1 LLPWIAEAGDDDF
14 AAVAE
19 RAPISMLVDFCAT
32 CCGPC
37 PVVGAALEQLAS
49 ERGREVAGRQA
60 GAAPAAVLR
69 RWPDDVLAEPK
80 PSEEKEPS

>member
-1 LLPWIAEAGDDDF
+1 
-14 AAVAE
+14 
-19 RAPISMLVDFCAT
+19 
-32 CCGPC
+32 
-37 PVVGAALEQLAS
+37 VVGAALEPLAR